1 MAGTY
6 TPSAKK
12 AIYKY
17 LAKLKEQGIK
27 PKRCKEDNAKVL
39 IRVKRYQEKKKIN
52 EFVEHLFD

>member
-27 PKRCKEDNAKVL
+27 PKRYPETREVL
-39 IRVKRYQEKKKIN
+39 NIRNRRYLEKKRIEK
-52 EFVEHLFD
+52 FVEHLFD

>member
-6 TPSAKK
+6 TPTAKK

-27 PKRCKEDNAKVL
+27 PKRYPEPREVL
-39 IRVKRYQEKKKIN
+39 NMRNRKYLERKRIEK
-52 EFVEHLFD
+52 FVEHLFD